1 MLLGDSMEKLK
12 ELRIKHHYSCHDM
25 ANILDISKTFYWQIE
40 NGKRRLSYDMAK
52 NIAAIFGL
60 KPDDIFYKKEG

>member
-1 MLLGDSMEKLK
+1 MEKLK
-12 ELRIKHHYSCHDM
+12 KLRVKHHYSCNDM

-40 NGKRRLSYDMAK
+40 NKKRRLSYDMAK